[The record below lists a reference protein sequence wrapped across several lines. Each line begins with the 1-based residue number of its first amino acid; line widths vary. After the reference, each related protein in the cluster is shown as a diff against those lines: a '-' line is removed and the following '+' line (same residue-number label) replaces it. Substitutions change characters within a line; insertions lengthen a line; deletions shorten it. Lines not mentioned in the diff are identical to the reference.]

1 MKAMKKA
8 MKKARWVQLDLHMQP
23 ASIVYDSVVPAGY
36 KPGLHVTIVRAGHRY
51 CECMRGTKLRF
62 FRKHDP
68 AFGEWP
74 MHYLVADELAE
85 RFASSRGCEVVSAS
99 YASLDAQLLRGV
111 WVNVTECDEG
121 PASAWRH
128 LPH

>member
-1 MKAMKKA
+1 MAVMKAMKKA
-8 MKKARWVQLDLHMQP
+8 MKKG

-68 AFGEWP
+68 AFGEWTMGSGCATSKLSRRQDLP
-74 MHYLVADELAE
+74 RLAYFHY
-85 RFASSRGCEVVSAS
+85 FH
-99 YASLDAQLLRGV
+99 YF
-111 WVNVTECDEG
+111 
-121 PASAWRH
+121 H
-128 LPH
+128 